1 MVFPD
6 AVGGWCCP
14 DSGLCGAMDVGAYVA
29 PQDSK
34 ETGGRHT
41 IAEIIVPLHLS
52 SSDTCDSAYQSTRDA
67 LIISA
72 HIFSDVA
79 FLVMMVA
86 TVTITLTAQDPCK

>member
-1 MVFPD
+1 MLLVVGVVLLVFC
-6 AVGGWCCP
+6 VVLWI
-14 DSGLCGAMDVGAYVA
+14 VVWAYVA

-41 IAEIIVPLHLS
+41 VAEMIVPLHLS
-52 SSDTCDSAYQSTRDA
+52 SSDPCDSAYQSTRDA
-67 LIISA
+67 LAISA

-86 TVTITLTAQDPCK
+86 VITIVLAAQDFCK